1 MKDYY
6 KILELNENATQDEIK
21 KSYRKLSLIHHPDR
35 NKDSSSG
42 KFQEINEA
50 YETLG
55 DLDKKKEYDI
65 SRNNP
70 FIGRTNMNGGMPP
83 GMNDM
88 NDIFKMFF
96 GNQMPNGIHSM
107 GGNIPENIRMFRNG
121 QPININALNKPPP
134 IIKNLTISL
143 EQAYN
148 GDNVP
153 ITIERWLFEDD
164 IRKVENETLYIPVMK
179 GIDDKEIIILRE
191 KGNVLKN
198 DLKGDVKIIIS
209 IQNSSIFNRNGLNLH
224 MEKEISLKESLCGF
238 NFIINHL
245 SGKQLRYNTEPR
257 IPTRD
262 GLIKSIP
269 EFGMERENNKGSL
282 CIKFNVKYP
291 EHITDEQ
298 INKIKDIF

>member
-6 KILELNENATQDEIK
+6 KILELDENATQDEIK

-35 NKDSSSG
+35 SKDPNSNKIQD
-42 KFQEINEA
+42 INEA

-55 DLDKKKEYDI
+55 DLDKKQEYDM

-70 FIGRTNMNGGMPP
+70 FIGRTNMRGGMSQ

-107 GGNIPENIRMFRNG
+107 GGDIPANIRMFRNG
-121 QPININALNKPPP
+121 QPINIDALNKPTP
-134 IIKNLTISL
+134 IIKNLIISL
-143 EQAYN
+143 DQAYN

-164 IRKVENETLYIPVMK
+164 IRKVENETLYIPIMK

-198 DLKGDVKIIIS
+198 DLKGDVKVIIN
-209 IQNSSIFNRNGLNLH
+209 IQNSSFFKRNGLNLH
-224 MEKEISLKESLCGF
+224 IEKEISLKESLCGF

-245 SGKQLRYNTEPR
+245 SGKQLRYNSEPG

-262 GLIKSIP
+262 GLIKSIQG
-269 EFGMERENNKGSL
+269 FGIERENNKGNL

-291 EHITDEQ
+291 DHITDEQ
-298 INKIKDIF
+298 INKLKEIF